1 MTTTSSNSVSSIP
14 IQNTETRI
22 ADFLLEHGEIE
33 AILPVVVGIVV
44 TSRFQLRGSQALLAN
59 LIIASVFRQIL
70 THLKKQ
76 SHLVTPEAENT
87 THSAA
92 NYTENN
98 SDSEYTIVHSI
109 PGRIRLRISRL
120 ATDADFSQRLEQIL
134 SEEEQITNIRINRA
148 AASITIN
155 YTTQGMSDWE
165 LGMRLMNF
173 IDSALSLETP
183 ANSHLTTPSGVTSDD
198 SNES

>member
-14 IQNTETRI
+14 INNTETRI
-22 ADFLLEHGEIE
+22 GDFLQEHGEIE

-44 TSRFQLRGSQALLAN
+44 TSRFQLKGAQALLAN
-59 LIIASVFRQIL
+59 LIIASLFRQIL
-70 THLKKQ
+70 THLKNQ
-76 SHLVTPEAENT
+76 SHLVTPETENISDSAEN
-87 THSAA
+87 H
-92 NYTENN
+92 TENN
-98 SDSEYTIVHSI
+98 FDSEYTIVHSI

-120 ATDADFSQRLEQIL
+120 ATDADLTQRLEQIL
-134 SEEEQITNIRINRA
+134 SEEEQIINIRINRA

-165 LGMRLMNF
+165 LGMRLMNL
-173 IDSALSLETP
+173 IDSALNPETP
-183 ANSHLTTPSGVTSDD
+183 ANSRLTTPSGVTSDD

>member
-44 TSRFQLRGSQALLAN
+44 TSRFQLKGAQALLAN
-59 LIIASVFRQIL
+59 LIIASLFRQIL
-70 THLKKQ
+70 THLKNQ
-76 SHLVTPEAENT
+76 SHLVTPETENISDSAE
-87 THSAA
+87 

-98 SDSEYTIVHSI
+98 FDPDYTIVHSI

-120 ATDADFSQRLEQIL
+120 ATDPDFSQRLEQIL
-134 SEEEQITNIRINRA
+134 SEEEQIINIRMNRA

-165 LGMRLMNF
+165 LGMRLMNL
-173 IDSALSLETP
+173 IDSALNPETP
-183 ANSHLTTPSGVTSDD
+183 ANSPETTASGGNSR
-198 SNES
+198 

>member
-33 AILPVVVGIVV
+33 AILPVVVGIIV
-44 TSRFQLRGSQALLAN
+44 TSRFQLKGAQALLAN
-59 LIIASVFRQIL
+59 LIIASLFRQIL

-76 SHLVTPEAENT
+76 SHLVTPETENISDSAE
-87 THSAA
+87 

-98 SDSEYTIVHSI
+98 FDPEYTIVHSI

-134 SEEEQITNIRINRA
+134 SEEEQIINIRMNRA

-155 YTTQGMSDWE
+155 YTTQGTSDWE
-165 LGMRLMNF
+165 LGMRLMNL
-173 IDSALSLETP
+173 IDSALNPETP
-183 ANSHLTTPSGVTSDD
+183 ANSPATTASGGNSR
-198 SNES
+198 

>member
-14 IQNTETRI
+14 INNTETRI
-22 ADFLLEHGEIE
+22 GDFLQEHGEIE

-44 TSRFQLRGSQALLAN
+44 TSRFQLKGAQALLAN
-59 LIIASVFRQIL
+59 LIIASLFRQIL
-70 THLKKQ
+70 THLKNQ
-76 SHLVTPEAENT
+76 SHLVTPETENISDSAE
-87 THSAA
+87 

-98 SDSEYTIVHSI
+98 FDPDYTIVHSI

-120 ATDADFSQRLEQIL
+120 ATDADLTQRLEQIL
-134 SEEEQITNIRINRA
+134 SEEEQIINIRINRA

-165 LGMRLMNF
+165 LGMRLMNL
-173 IDSALSLETP
+173 IDSALNPETP
-183 ANSHLTTPSGVTSDD
+183 ANSRLTTPSGVTSDD

>member
-1 MTTTSSNSVSSIP
+1 MTTTSSNSVGSIP

-33 AILPVVVGIVV
+33 AILPVVVGIIV
-44 TSRFQLRGSQALLAN
+44 TSRFQLKGAQALLAN
-59 LIIASVFRQIL
+59 LIIASLFRQIL

-76 SHLVTPEAENT
+76 SHLVTPETENISDSAE
-87 THSAA
+87 

-98 SDSEYTIVHSI
+98 FDPDYTIVHSI

-134 SEEEQITNIRINRA
+134 SEEEQIINIRINRA

-155 YTTQGMSDWE
+155 YTTQGTSDWE
-165 LGMRLMNF
+165 LGMRLMNL
-173 IDSALSLETP
+173 IEAALNPETP
-183 ANSHLTTPSGVTSDD
+183 ANSAETTASGGNSR
-198 SNES
+198 

>member
-33 AILPVVVGIVV
+33 AILPVVVGIIV
-44 TSRFQLRGSQALLAN
+44 TSRFQLKGAQALLAN
-59 LIIASVFRQIL
+59 LIIASLFRQIL

-76 SHLVTPEAENT
+76 SHLVTPETENISDSAE
-87 THSAA
+87 

-98 SDSEYTIVHSI
+98 FDPEYTIVHSI

-134 SEEEQITNIRINRA
+134 SEEEQIINIRMNRA

-155 YTTQGMSDWE
+155 YTTQGTSDWE
-165 LGMRLMNF
+165 LGMRLMNL
-173 IDSALSLETP
+173 IDSALSPETP
-183 ANSHLTTPSGVTSDD
+183 ANSPATTASGGNSR
-198 SNES
+198 